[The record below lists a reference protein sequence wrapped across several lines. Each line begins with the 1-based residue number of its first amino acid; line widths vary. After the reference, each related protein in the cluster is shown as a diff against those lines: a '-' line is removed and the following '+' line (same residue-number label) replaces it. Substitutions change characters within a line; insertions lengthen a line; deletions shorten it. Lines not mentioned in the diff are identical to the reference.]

1 MASVKTAERT
11 VKRPEVGSRGW
22 RVRFFRQW
30 HRWIGITGA
39 LLLIFAGTTGT
50 IVAFT
55 EFFGPEEK
63 LREATRKLE
72 SPVNVSSPAASWS
85 EPVAHA
91 LATVAA
97 TAPGQPVDKI
107 MIEFKGEHP
116 RIQVFTGKHGGGEDR
131 KFTID
136 EKTGE
141 LVKTEKYADKPFLYR
156 LHSGEAF
163 GDGGLVVAMM
173 WGLTLVLLGCSGIY
187 IYFTMRKQNTTG
199 LKRVFW

>member
-1 MASVKTAERT
+1 MASVKTAERI

-30 HRWIGITGA
+30 HRWIGVTGA
-39 LLLIFAGTTGT
+39 LLLIFAGATGT

-72 SPVNVSSPAASWS
+72 SPVNVSSPEKTWAD
-85 EPVAHA
+85 PLAHA

-97 TAPGQPVDKI
+97 SAPGQPVDKI
-107 MIEFKGEHP
+107 TVEFKGEHP
-116 RIQVFTGKHGGGEDR
+116 RIQVFTGKLGGGEDR

-136 EKTGE
+136 AKTGA
-141 LVKTEKYADKPFLYR
+141 LLTTEAYADKPFLYR
-156 LHSGEAF
+156 L
-163 GDGGLVVAMM
+163 
-173 WGLTLVLLGCSGIY
+173 
-187 IYFTMRKQNTTG
+187 
-199 LKRVFW
+199 